1 MKLLNKILLF
11 IILFALTV
19 KAEEFNFFELS
30 HQAQTALSHITHKDI
45 SQNHFQSCQNSCL
58 SFQDPSSPLT
68 FFIQI
73 NPSETSPLITFDDES
88 SKTLILPHINYLKPS
103 SIDFSESLLRQFLI
117 GHSWHPYFGRSSV
130 LRESQKT
137 ALQAFNQVLDQ
148 NQQSFLVISPTG
160 TGKTSVLAQSLF
172 IQMQRSDKKIFIV
185 TAHQIQLVH
194 QLFSHIQ
201 EEKEKRKLDKVHVI
215 NWSQP
220 QVGGRTWQNLASQIK
235 SSLESYDSLVLVI
248 TSQSL
253 KARLRDF
260 QTQDKRYGVY
270 KELVEHLGGVYID
283 EAHHLGAD
291 QTQKAI
297 EKLVE
302 DSRAFLFGATATP
315 IHHQVKLGRF
325 FERQYWSYLNRE
337 DNLFETHGV
346 ERILEQ
352 LYLSI
357 NKGDITPFDEL
368 YVIGE
373 DSFFEDIV
381 EKENREE
388 LSSQDTTSAL
398 ESTDPSPSKE
408 NKEELSSKAPAVNP
422 LLTQEDD
429 SQPSK
434 VSFQEWKEGE
444 KTPVFIQRSNSF
456 YVLNP
461 EYYESLNK
469 MLAPLFEDNK
479 KGFIVTGS
487 IEEAEN
493 ISEFLS
499 QKRPDIEFEA
509 YHSNVPLDERRQIL
523 QRSKE
528 SKNTHYIVAVD
539 ALNEGVDLPHLSAYI
554 DLNANISIKEMI
566 HRIGRVLRIYPGKLM
581 ADILFL
587 INYRNEEMI
596 GDVLRVLELADEISF
611 KGGVRLRRERRRKEG
626 VEVREGIES
635 QRMSRED
642 LQKERRRLK
651 GLVKSF
657 WNTRDDGSF
666 LEPEELIKEINEY
679 NKTAVQEKRIISNK
693 SYAKNYRNISG
704 APSNPWKSY
713 GREVWN
719 EIRSQIH
726 GWTGRIETTQ
736 RIVTK
741 DPLEP
746 EELVREINE
755 YNKTAVQEKRIISI
769 RSYVKNYKNI
779 SRAPSQPWRSY
790 GREVWNEIRS
800 QIHGWTG
807 RIETTLEPEELVK
820 EINEYNKTA
829 VKEKRIISRTSYEKN
844 YKNISGAPSSP
855 WISYGRE
862 VWNEIRSQI
871 HGWTGRIETTQR
883 IVTKDPLEPEEL
895 VKEINE
901 YNKTAVKEKRIISKK
916 SYEKNYKNISRAPS
930 QPWRSYGREV
940 WNEIRSQIHGWTG
953 QIETTQRILTKD
965 ALEPEELVREI
976 NEYNKTAVQEKRII
990 SIRSYR
996 KNYKNI
1002 SGAPSSPWI
1011 SYGREVWEEI
1021 RSQIHGWTEQIETT
1035 QRILTKDALEPEELV
1050 REINE
1055 YNKTA
1060 VQEKRIISIRSYVKN
1075 YKNIS
1080 RAPSEPWRSYG
1091 REVWNEIRS
1100 QIHGWTGRIETTLEP
1115 EELVKEINE
1124 YNKTAVQEKRII
1136 STRSYVKNYKNISRT
1151 PSDPWKSYGRE
1162 VWNEIRSQIHDWTGR
1177 IETTQRIVTKDP
1189 LEPEELVKEINE
1201 YNKTAVKEKRIIS
1214 KKSYEKNYK
1223 NISRAPSNPWRI
1235 YGREVWNEIRSQ
1247 IHGWK
1252 GRIGTTSCEE
1262 FIQTSIPQN

>member
-11 IILFALTV
+11 ILLFALTV

-388 LSSQDTTSAL
+388 LSSQAV
-398 ESTDPSPSKE
+398 TDP
-408 NKEELSSKAPAVNP
+408 V
-422 LLTQEDD
+422 LTQEE
-429 SQPSK
+429 SNKPK
-434 VSFQEWKEGE
+434 VSFQEWEGE

-666 LEPEELIKEINEY
+666 LELEELVKEINEY

-704 APSNPWKSY
+704 APSNPWRIY

-829 VKEKRIISRTSYEKN
+829 VKEKRIISTRSYVKN
-844 YKNISGAPSSP
+844 YKNISRAPSDP
-855 WISYGRE
+855 WKSYGRE

-871 HGWTGRIETTQR
+871 HGWTGR
-883 IVTKDPLEPEEL
+883 
-895 VKEINE
+895 
-901 YNKTAVKEKRIISKK
+901 
-916 SYEKNYKNISRAPS
+916 
-930 QPWRSYGREV
+930 
-940 WNEIRSQIHGWTG
+940 
-953 QIETTQRILTKD
+953 IETTQRILTKD

-976 NEYNKTAVQEKRII
+976 NEYNKTAVKEKRII
-990 SIRSYR
+990 SRRSYV

-1002 SGAPSSPWI
+1002 SRAPSQPWR

-1060 VQEKRIISIRSYVKN
+1060 VKEKRIISRRSYVKN

-1080 RAPSEPWRSYG
+1080 GAPSEPWRSYG

-1247 IHGWK
+1247 IHGWT
-1252 GRIGTTSCEE
+1252 GRIKPTPCKE
-1262 FIQTSIPQN
+1262 FVHMS